1 MREHLDFIRDGISVA
16 MPLEDICRDWKQ
28 VSEWKNLSEKRFMEL
43 YGNSVLELYNM
54 PTDEEIEQLDMWE
67 NPELYVVEDEEE
79 EFVEEQD
86 IAEVGNNLVVADD
99 EDV

>member
-1 MREHLDFIRDGISVA
+1 MRERLDFIRDGISVA

>member
-1 MREHLDFIRDGISVA
+1 MREHLDFIRDGVSVA

>member
-1 MREHLDFIRDGISVA
+1 

>member
-1 MREHLDFIRDGISVA
+1 MRERLDFIRDGISVA

-79 EFVEEQD
+79 FVEEQD

>member
-1 MREHLDFIRDGISVA
+1 

-28 VSEWKNLSEKRFMEL
+28 VSEWKNLSEKHFMEL

-86 IAEVGNNLVVADD
+86 IAKVGNNLVVADD